1 MNVLVL
7 AMNKD
12 DADKLKG
19 RIFDVKFGK
28 MNSGYPD
35 LKGKFAKDVQAVIFF
50 SKDAQEFKAARKV
63 MLKEFD
69 KYLIKAILGKGEAVD
84 NWKVFGE

>member
-1 MNVLVL
+1 MRMNVLVL

-35 LKGKFAKDVQAVIFF
+35 LKGKFAKDV
-50 SKDAQEFKAARKV
+50 
-63 MLKEFD
+63 
-69 KYLIKAILGKGEAVD
+69 
-84 NWKVFGE
+84 